1 MIAAKETNR
10 IATIAKINSSAN
22 GSDVGVVDFVILC
35 TCNSVIAEDEMVILV
50 V

>member
-1 MIAAKETNR
+1 MITAQETIR
-10 IATIAKINSSAN
+10 IATIAKINSLAN

-35 TCNSVIAEDEMVILV
+35 TCNGVTAEDEMVMLV